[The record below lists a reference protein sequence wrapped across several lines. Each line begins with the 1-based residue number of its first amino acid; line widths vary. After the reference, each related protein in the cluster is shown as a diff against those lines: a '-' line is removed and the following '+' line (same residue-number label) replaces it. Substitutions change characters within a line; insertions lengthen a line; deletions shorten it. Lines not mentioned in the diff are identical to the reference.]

1 LSKKEQKVGSP
12 EKPLSDLG
20 AVSYR
25 SYWAAEVLNVL
36 SEFQGPSLSIMDISK
51 ITSIVSEDVINALN
65 YLGLLKYI
73 SNNYALIVP
82 TEVIEELIKRHPIK
96 EPRVDA
102 EKLHWAPL
110 VGQYM
115 GKDKWSIK
123 AKRPDAED

>member
-1 LSKKEQKVGSP
+1 MGSP

-36 SEFQGPSLSIMDISK
+36 SEYQGPTLSIMDISK
-51 ITSIVSEDVINALN
+51 QTSIMSEDIINALQ

-73 SNNYALIVP
+73 LNNYALIVP
-82 TEVIEELIKRHPIK
+82 PDIIDDLKKRHPIK
-96 EPRVDA
+96 QPSVDA

-110 VGQYM
+110 VGQFM

-123 AKRPDAED
+123 AKKAESLNEE

>member
-1 LSKKEQKVGSP
+1 MSLDLMPKRP
-12 EKPLSDLG
+12 APLPS
-20 AVSYR
+20 R
-25 SYWAAEVLNVL
+25 S
-36 SEFQGPSLSIMDISK
+36 
-51 ITSIVSEDVINALN
+51 
-65 YLGLLKYI
+65 I

-82 TEVIEELIKRHPIK
+82 PDVIADLIKRHPIK

-123 AKRPDAED
+123 AKRPDAPED

>member
-1 LSKKEQKVGSP
+1 MGGATKGRAKKRLFLVDNVFLLLPSSHLRP
-12 EKPLSDLG
+12 DLLCPP
-20 AVSYR
+20 R
-25 SYWAAEVLNVL
+25 
-36 SEFQGPSLSIMDISK
+36 K
-51 ITSIVSEDVINALN
+51 ITSLVSEDVINALN